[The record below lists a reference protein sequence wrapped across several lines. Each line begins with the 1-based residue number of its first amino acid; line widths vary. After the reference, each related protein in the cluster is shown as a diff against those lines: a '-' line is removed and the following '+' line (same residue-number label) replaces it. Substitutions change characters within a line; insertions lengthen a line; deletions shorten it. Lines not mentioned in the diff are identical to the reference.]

1 MAVGLTLP
9 WDLALLQRGGWGRWV
24 DEWGEHNMNDYRCK
38 SWGSS
43 SRGAVDSSQMLACR
57 AFRQIH

>member
-9 WDLALLQRGGWGRWV
+9 WDLALLQRGGWGRGWMS
-24 DEWGEHNMNDYRCK
+24 GENNMNDYRCK
-38 SWGSS
+38 SLGSS
-43 SRGAVDSSQMLACR
+43 SRWAMDTSQMLACR